1 MIMFE
6 ENIQSY
12 KLVIDIYTCIH
23 VLKKIKKINEELVF
37 DIKIQYTYLCVV
49 ENNIYLLKIFP
60 TL

>member
-12 KLVIDIYTCIH
+12 KLLYIIYIYTFFFQ
-23 VLKKIKKINEELVF
+23 KKINKELVF

>member
-12 KLVIDIYTCIH
+12 KLLYIIYIY
-23 VLKKIKKINEELVF
+23 IFFSKKINKELVF

-49 ENNIYLLKIFP
+49 ENNIYLLKIFL

>member
-23 VLKKIKKINEELVF
+23 VLKKKKINEELVF

>member
-12 KLVIDIYTCIH
+12 KLLYIIYIYIH
-23 VLKKIKKINEELVF
+23 FFFQKKINKELVF

>member
-23 VLKKIKKINEELVF
+23 VFKKKKKIN
-37 DIKIQYTYLCVV
+37 K
-49 ENNIYLLKIFP
+49 
-60 TL
+60 

>member
-12 KLVIDIYTCIH
+12 KLLYIIYIYTFFF
-23 VLKKIKKINEELVF
+23 LKKINKELVF

>member
-23 VLKKIKKINEELVF
+23 VLKKKKKINEELVF

>member
-12 KLVIDIYTCIH
+12 KLVIYIYIFFS
-23 VLKKIKKINEELVF
+23 KKINKELVF

>member
-1 MIMFE
+1 M
-6 ENIQSY
+6 
-12 KLVIDIYTCIH
+12 YTCF
-23 VLKKIKKINEELVF
+23 KKIKKINEELVF